1 MIRNSPSGNA
11 DPSAWDPHLKKRTL
25 NIDAQHLQF
34 IPLSLCETRAATIA
48 SFLLLPFPFRILST
62 MDSAII
68 IRRYHH
74 DAS

>member
-1 MIRNSPSGNA
+1 MIRNAPSGNA

-34 IPLSLCETRAATIA
+34 ISLSAKPEPPLSPPS
-48 SFLLLPFPFRILST
+48 SFLPFPILST

-68 IRRYHH
+68 IHRYHH